1 MPRKSSK
8 GKGGKKGGKAG
19 NIGNEGKDPV
29 TGRTWLIPGNGRSE
43 LVRDD
48 VVYEYTYGSPDTVMD
63 DIIKPLN
70 SIPTGA
76 PPTGAAY
83 MQFQL
88 GSDRIV
94 LNGYY
99 QGKMQRSVTLGE
111 FSYDAQKGLAF
122 ITPTSSATLF
132 QSDGDPN
139 DLVGNTYNFNPPIK
153 YASNSQ
159 ELLSTSLAANA
170 QTVAYTYNDGINREE
185 KGGGLAAIRAFGGGK
200 FFFEGWQNNL
210 FDTSLV

>member
-1 MPRKSSK
+1 MPRKSGK
-8 GKGGKKGGKAG
+8 GKGGKKGGKVG

-29 TGRTWLIPGNGRSE
+29 TGRTWLVQGNGRSE

-48 VVYEYTYGSPDTVMD
+48 VVYEITYGSLDTDMD

-76 PPTGAAY
+76 PPAGASY

-94 LNGYY
+94 MNQYH
-99 QGKMQRSVTLGE
+99 QGKMQRGVLLGE
-111 FSYDAQKGLAF
+111 FSYDQIKRLAF
-122 ITPTSSATLF
+122 ATPESTGQLS
-132 QSDGDPN
+132 QSDSNPNILDGDIE
-139 DLVGNTYNFNPPIK
+139 NFNPRIK
-153 YASNSQ
+153 YAAKEISPTSPHPTEEVAVYSNNG
-159 ELLSTSLAANA
+159 T
-170 QTVAYTYNDGINREE
+170 DREE
-185 KGGGLAAIRAFGGGK
+185 SGGGLAAIRAFGGGK
-200 FFFEGWQNNL
+200 YFFEGWQNNL